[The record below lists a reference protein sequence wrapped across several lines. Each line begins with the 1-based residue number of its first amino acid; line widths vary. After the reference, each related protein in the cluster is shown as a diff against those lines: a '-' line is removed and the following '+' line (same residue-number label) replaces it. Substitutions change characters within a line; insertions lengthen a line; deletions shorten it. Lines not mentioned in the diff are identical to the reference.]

1 MYIPIINILPRI
13 LLFILIFIIFAFSNR
28 HETQTH
34 THTYDKIEDTEIH
47 KIHLPFYDILGDD
60 IGQIN

>member
-1 MYIPIINILPRI
+1 MKNKYTLT
-13 LLFILIFIIFAFSNR
+13 L
-28 HETQTH
+28 HT
-34 THTYDKIEDTEIH
+34 THTYDNIEDTKIH